1 MKDKFE
7 FKNDKYN
14 ITGYI
19 ISGVEECKKYKTD
32 YVYGEE
38 DNDKWIFNING
49 KTVAFWNTGNNIING
64 NHVIID
70 NDEMNIIT
78 DFDYFKFDLKT
89 LKCITQIAIDE
100 VASINCELLKYRK
113 GFLILCDLEVVCL
126 EDDKVKWVYSASDL
140 LDDIRILDNDIIE
153 LKEFYGYDEKI
164 TVYLDKDGNRI
175 KKKDI
180 N

>member
-1 MKDKFE
+1 MEDKYE

-14 ITGYI
+14 IIGYI
-19 ISGVEECKKYKTD
+19 ISGVEKCKKYETD

-38 DNDKWIFNING
+38 DRDKWVFNING
-49 KTVAFWNTGNNIING
+49 KTIAFWNTGNNIING
-64 NHVIID
+64 KHVIID

-78 DFDYFKFDLKT
+78 DFDYFKIDLKT

-126 EDDKVKWVYSASDL
+126 EDDKVKWVYNASDI
-140 LDDIRILDNDIIE
+140 LDDIKILDNDVIE
-153 LKEFYGYDEKI
+153 FKEFYGYDEKF
-164 TVYLDKDGNRI
+164 TVYLDKDGKRL
-175 KKKDI
+175 KKEDI
-180 N
+180 Q